1 MRNKDWPFQF
11 DDQGNDVNE
20 DNAEIDKVLN
30 AVRNER
36 PDRETVR
43 SVIVEGAVV
52 DEETR
57 DLQSVVAVSI
67 SAECPSGRGGG
78 KRGYKNAITK
88 ATVNPNTGNFPT
100 LPSDLRS
107 LTQRTNIK
115 AKATKKMK
123 LITSSPT
130 SR

>member
-1 MRNKDWPFQF
+1 VRNKEWPFQF

-43 SVIVEGAVV
+43 SVGLEGAVV

-57 DLQSVVAVSI
+57 DLQSVVSVSI
-67 SAECPSGRGGG
+67 SAECPSGRAEG
-78 KRGYKNAITK
+78 KEGTK
-88 ATVNPNTGNFPT
+88 M
-100 LPSDLRS
+100 PSP
-107 LTQRTNIK
+107 K
-115 AKATKKMK
+115 
-123 LITSSPT
+123 PP
-130 SR
+130 